1 MRWPFSKTEP
11 SGPAA
16 PDEGGW
22 GARALNS
29 PAASQPHSF
38 TLTKPIYSGPQR
50 IETLTI
56 RAPTAAD
63 FERLDATLPDDIR
76 RSYYDGAAA
85 AIALLTG
92 LSRSTIESISAR
104 DFLELCDGIAPILED
119 VMKE

>member
-1 MRWPFSKTEP
+1 
-11 SGPAA
+11 
-16 PDEGGW
+16 
-22 GARALNS
+22 
-29 PAASQPHSF
+29 
-38 TLTKPIYSGPQR
+38 LTKPIYSGPQR